1 MTVNIRKIM
10 ICMVLA
16 VLFLTP
22 VLAYAEEAGE
32 DYENVTYL
40 NLDEQRLNYNMVKS
54 ILAKYPNLKKVDMFN
69 VQLYRNQVEELASLY
84 PEIEFGWTMKI
95 GKDHTVR
102 TDATAFSTMHFSN
115 SQPHSTAD
123 IAVLRFCKNLK
134 ALDIG
139 HNSVNDISW
148 LTELPDL
155 RFLIIAINK
164 VTDITPLASLT
175 KLEYLEMFNNNISDL
190 TPLTGLTHLMDLNI
204 GYNLITDYTPLYEM
218 TWLKRLWLGKAYK
231 KKNDIPADV
240 IEMLKEKL
248 PNTQLDWKSNPTMG
262 GWRDHPHHDVIDE
275 MFDYYHQDR
284 MHYVPFSDS
293 FPDLPEDDE
302 DEDL

>member
-1 MTVNIRKIM
+1 MNIRKIM

-22 VLAYAEEAGE
+22 VLAYAEETGE

-190 TPLTGLTHLMDLNI
+190 TPLTGLIHLMDLNI

>member
-22 VLAYAEEAGE
+22 VLAYAEETGE

-175 KLEYLEMFNNNISDL
+175 KLTIISR
-190 TPLTGLTHLMDLNI
+190 I
-204 GYNLITDYTPLYEM
+204 
-218 TWLKRLWLGKAYK
+218 
-231 KKNDIPADV
+231 
-240 IEMLKEKL
+240 
-248 PNTQLDWKSNPTMG
+248 
-262 GWRDHPHHDVIDE
+262 
-275 MFDYYHQDR
+275 
-284 MHYVPFSDS
+284 
-293 FPDLPEDDE
+293 
-302 DEDL
+302 